1 MADFDSFRRGRGR
14 KIAWAMGVLV
24 LALFVFV
31 LPEPYSG
38 PIRNIMRGTVLRPFL
53 AIQARVAARARI
65 GNAVRLKAQ
74 RDSLLAIVA
83 AQSAL
88 AEENR
93 RLRDGLG
100 LSGRLAP
107 SFIPAQVLRVG
118 AAGAESTFMVD
129 VGSEDGVA
137 VGSPVLSPEGLI
149 GVIWAVDKRQAQA
162 IDWTRP
168 EFRVSAMTSDGET
181 YGIVEPKAGRH
192 REDDLLV
199 LTGAPFHSDIRL
211 GRRIVTSGR
220 GELVPRGIP
229 VGTVAGIDDADTGW
243 RKSYLIRPAA
253 RPEGLVHVFVGVRT
267 QGQDFTEMFQPPLPA
282 DTSRPVLAPPPDTVP
297 AATEAAPDTSTAG
310 VGENADPLR

>member
-1 MADFDSFRRGRGR
+1 MADFDTFRRGRGR
-14 KIAWAMGVLV
+14 KIAWAVGVVV

-38 PIRNIMRGTVLRPFL
+38 PIRNVMRGTVLRPFL
-53 AIQARVAARARI
+53 AIQARIVARARV

-93 RLRDGLG
+93 RLRDGLA
-100 LSGRLAP
+100 LSARLAP
-107 SFIPAQVLRVG
+107 RFVTAQVLRVG
-118 AAGAESTFMVD
+118 AVGAESTFLVD
-129 VGSEDGVA
+129 VGSENGVS

-149 GVIWAVDKRQAQA
+149 GVIWAVDRRQAQA

-181 YGIVEPKAGRH
+181 YGIVEPKPGRY
-192 REDDLLV
+192 REEDLLV

-229 VGTVAGIDDADTGW
+229 IGTVAGIDDADTGW

-253 RPEGLVHVFVGVRT
+253 RPEGLAHVFVGVRT
-267 QGQDFTEMFQPPLPA
+267 QGQDVTELFQPTLPA
-282 DTSRPVLAPPPDTVP
+282 DTSRPVLAPPLPPPDTIP
-297 AATEAAPDTSTAG
+297 TPEPDTSAAIRKP
-310 VGENADPLR
+310 ADTLR

>member
-1 MADFDSFRRGRGR
+1 VADFDSFRRGRGR
-14 KIAWAMGVLV
+14 KIAWAMGVLL

-38 PIRNIMRGTVLRPFL
+38 PIRDVMRGTVLRPFL
-53 AIQARVAARARI
+53 AIQARIAARARV
-65 GNAVRLKAQ
+65 GSAVRLKAQ

-83 AQSAL
+83 AQSVL
-88 AEENR
+88 ADENR

-100 LSGRLAP
+100 LSGRLLP

-118 AAGAESTFMVD
+118 ATGSESTFIVD
-129 VGSEDGVA
+129 VGWENGVA
-137 VGSPVLSPEGLI
+137 VGSPVLSPDGLV
-149 GVIWAVDKRQAQA
+149 GVIWAVDRRQAQA
-162 IDWTRP
+162 VDWTRP

-181 YGIVEPKAGRH
+181 FGIIEPKPGRY
-192 REDDLLV
+192 REEDLLV
-199 LTGAPFHSDIRL
+199 LTGAPFHSDIRV

-229 VGTVAGIDDADTGW
+229 IGTVAGIDDADTGW

-267 QGQDFTEMFQPPLPA
+267 QGQDVTDLFQPSLPT
-282 DTSRPVLAPPPDTVP
+282 DTTRPVLAPPQDTT
-297 AATEAAPDTSTAG
+297 AEAAPDTSTSA
-310 VGENADPLR
+310 VREPVDTRR